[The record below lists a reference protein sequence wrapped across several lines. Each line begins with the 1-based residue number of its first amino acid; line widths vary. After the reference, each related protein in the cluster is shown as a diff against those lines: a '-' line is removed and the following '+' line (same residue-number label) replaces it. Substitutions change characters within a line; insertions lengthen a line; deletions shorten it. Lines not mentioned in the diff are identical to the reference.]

1 MWFES
6 MIAKER
12 LVLLLIINLHALLIL
27 AYYYWKLT
35 NSHVMLIWTS
45 EYILY
50 ELREKRMST
59 RDVDKCK
66 M

>member
-6 MIAKER
+6 IIVKEG
-12 LVLLLIINLHALLIL
+12 LILLLIINLHFINISILLLKINQFACNL
-27 AYYYWKLT
+27 L
-35 NSHVMLIWTS
+35 WTS